1 MGIKKY
7 LPILPLLLLSGVA
20 LAHPGHSGH
29 DGSGFISGLLHPLT
43 GFDHLLAMLA
53 VGLWAAQQQGKAR
66 LMVPVTFIV
75 AMLLGGLLAIQ
86 LGIALPFVEGA
97 IAVSVLA
104 LGLLVTLAV
113 RLPLLVTVLATAL
126 FAVNHGYAH
135 GVEIP
140 PALASPADFAMGFVL
155 ATVVLHAAG
164 FGLMNFLPARFAPLI
179 RAFGT
184 FAAGA
189 GLWMLAS

>member
-1 MGIKKY
+1 MNMKKY
-7 LPILPLLLLSGVA
+7 LSILPLLLLSGVA

-29 DGSGFISGLLHPLT
+29 DGSGFISGLLHPLM
-43 GFDHLLAMLA
+43 GFDHLLAMFA

-66 LMVPVTFIV
+66 LVVPAVFIA

-86 LGIALPFVEGA
+86 SGIVLPFVESA
-97 IAVSVLA
+97 IAASVLA

-135 GVEIP
+135 GMEVP
-140 PALASPADFAMGFVL
+140 VLASPAEFATGLLL
-155 ATVVLHAAG
+155 ATIGLHGAG
-164 FGLMNFLPARFAPLI
+164 FGLASALSIRYAPLI